1 MHKYQQMVKHRANCE
16 LKLDLLYQRYL
27 AENKLRDVTRHFQ
40 QNKSVDYDQISRV
53 VETSREYA
61 LKVKQYRLVRLLRL
75 KQRGGLAC
83 QLLERQAVVPMQLK
97 QLKAEKQMLMRLE
110 KVQMKSELLKVASYD
125 ELTERC
131 NQLPQLRKFLIDD
144 LFSLKQRYLEYYHAS
159 APMVPR
165 KMQAISE
172 RLNQMKDD
180 VKREQRRMLS
190 IHQAQLVRAFKMKKI
205 EKEIL
210 LPYLL
215 LKLQKKKLRN
225 IVKRL
230 KGKKALLE
238 VGRM

>member
-1 MHKYQQMVKHRANCE
+1 M
-16 LKLDLLYQRYL
+16 
-27 AENKLRDVTRHFQ
+27 
-40 QNKSVDYDQISRV
+40 
-53 VETSREYA
+53 
-61 LKVKQYRLVRLLRL
+61 KQYRLVRLLRL
-75 KQRGGLAC
+75 KQRASLAC
-83 QLLERQAVVPMQLK
+83 QLLETKAVLPMQLK

-110 KVQMKSELLKVASYD
+110 KVQTKSQLLKVADYD

-144 LFSLKQRYLEYYHAS
+144 IFGLKQKYMEYYHAS
-159 APMVPR
+159 APLVPR

-172 RLNQMKDD
+172 RLEKMRDD

-205 EKEIL
+205 EKQIL

-215 LKLQKKKLRN
+215 LKLQKMKLKN

-230 KGKKALLE
+230 KGKRALLE